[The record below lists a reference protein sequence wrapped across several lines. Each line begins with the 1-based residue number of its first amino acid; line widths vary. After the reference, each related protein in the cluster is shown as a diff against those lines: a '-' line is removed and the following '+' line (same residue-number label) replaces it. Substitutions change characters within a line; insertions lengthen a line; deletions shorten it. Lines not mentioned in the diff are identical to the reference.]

1 MNDTRFVVL
10 GLAHARS
17 SWSGELSRWS
27 TAAVVPVDF
36 VRCVSPDELRAR
48 LGAGR
53 PFSAVIVDAALPRLD
68 RDLVECARSV
78 GATVVVIDDGRT
90 NRDWTALGASVV
102 LMDGFEPAELLAAL
116 QSSARPIER
125 VDLSALQL
133 VADSGPITGRW
144 RGHLIAVTG
153 SPGTGRSTVAMAL
166 AQGRARDARDR
177 RLVLLADLALR
188 ADLAMLHDCHD
199 IVPGVQELVEAHRTG
214 RPDGPGLRRLVH
226 DVDERGYHL
235 LLGLRRPRDWTALR
249 PRALNAALDTLV
261 SSYRLVVADVNADV
275 DGESTTGSVDI
286 EDRNLLARST
296 LGRADLVAV
305 VGDASCKGLHSL
317 VRVLDDL
324 REFGVAPDR
333 LLPIVNRA
341 PRSPRARA
349 EIVRTIETLAHRSRP
364 GGHHPTDRPEGA
376 TAPVPAGAVF
386 ISERRRLDDLIVDA
400 APLPEAMTRTVARAV
415 QPWLDRSAVPS
426 LPSTG
431 TEEPVPILAGQ
442 LGHFGLDSDG

>member
-1 MNDTRFVVL
+1 MNDHRYVVL

-48 LGAGR
+48 LAAGR
-53 PFSAVIVDAALPRLD
+53 PFSAVIVDSALPRLD
-68 RDLVECARSV
+68 RDLVDCARSV
-78 GATVVVIDDGRT
+78 GASVVVVDDGRT
-90 NRDWTALGASVV
+90 NRNWAALGAAAV
-102 LMDGFEPAELLAAL
+102 LTDGFEPADLLAAL
-116 QSSARPIER
+116 HASARPIDR

-133 VADSGPITGRW
+133 VTDRDPVPGRW

-153 SPGTGRSTVAMAL
+153 SPGTGRSTIAMAL

-177 RLVLLADLALR
+177 GLVLLADLALR
-188 ADLAMLHDCHD
+188 ADLAMLHDGRD
-199 IVPGVQELVEAHRTG
+199 IVPGIQELVEAHRTG
-214 RPDGPGLRRLVH
+214 RPDGAGLRRLVH

-249 PRALNAALDTLV
+249 PRALEAALDTLV
-261 SSYRLVVADVNADV
+261 SSYRLVVADVDADV
-275 DGESTTGSVDI
+275 DGEATTGSVDV

-296 LGRADLVAV
+296 VARADLVAV

-333 LLPIVNRA
+333 LLPVVNRA

-349 EIVRTIETLAHRSRP
+349 EIVRTIETLAHRPRP
-364 GGHHPTDRPEGA
+364 GGHQPPGHDPNSGA
-376 TAPVPAGAVF
+376 PPPGVVF
-386 ISERRRLDDLIVDA
+386 VSERRRLDDVIVDA
-400 APLPEAMTRTVARAV
+400 APLPESMSRALARSV
-415 QPWLDRSAVPS
+415 QPWLDRSAVPAATDQD
-426 LPSTG
+426 PD
-431 TEEPVPILAGQ
+431 EPVPILAGQ
-442 LGHFGLDSDG
+442 LGHFGAGPDS